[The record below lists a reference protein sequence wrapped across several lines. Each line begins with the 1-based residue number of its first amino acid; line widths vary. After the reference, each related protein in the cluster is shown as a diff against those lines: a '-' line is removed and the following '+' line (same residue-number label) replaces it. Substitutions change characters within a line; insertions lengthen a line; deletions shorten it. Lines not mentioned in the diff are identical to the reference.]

1 LVKPHL
7 GRMIMSNHNDF
18 YVVGIGASAGGLE
31 AVQRFFDHIPD
42 NTGVAYVIIQHLSPD
57 FKSLM
62 PELLAKHTG
71 MHIYTAKNNQKI
83 KPNCVYLNNRTT
95 NIGIKD
101 YKFILFDKAPKDHL
115 NLPIDILFHML
126 GESYKDKSIGV
137 ILSGTGSDGS
147 RGIKTIKEAGGTILV
162 QDPETAQFDGM
173 PNSAIS
179 TNLAD
184 FILSPGMLAEK
195 IVQFTGKNL
204 QLESSG
210 DLISSN
216 EKVFN
221 AILEEIHRHT
231 GVNFKKY
238 KTNTLLRRLEKRLSL
253 HNIES
258 LQEYLKLLKTSE
270 KEKSAIK
277 QEFLIGVTSFFRDTE
292 AFKILKTKVIPEIC
306 EKKRNKS
313 DVRIWIPGCS
323 SGEEVYSI
331 ALLFDNYIRNNKS
344 GIDFKIFATDID
356 KKALQQASMG
366 SYPVNTFL
374 EIEKPYLQEYFLK
387 TGDRIQIIKRIRE
400 KIVFSYHDL
409 TNDPPFIKVD
419 LISCRNLLIY
429 LNNST
434 QKAILSGFQFA
445 LNKDGFLFLG
455 SSESLG
461 SVSKSFRDVDSK
473 YKIFQN
479 LYENTRLVRN
489 DDKETYLYKNKHIPE
504 QPLTTYAKNSQ
515 AGRKQSELFY
525 YKYLSQKHAPVTV
538 FIDKSFTVNFMLG
551 EFKHWF
557 RQVDGTFTN
566 NLLDMVGLELST
578 IIRNG
583 VRRLEQS
590 DKPITIKNLTY
601 TVNEETTA
609 TDLYFEK
616 VEHKDTHDQVYMIQF
631 GFSKQE
637 NSSEEIVLSNDDISN
652 FSKERIEDLEY
663 ELKENRSELQNVVE
677 ELETSNEEL
686 QSSNEELMSSNEE
699 LQISNEELQSVNEE
713 LYTVNTEFQEK
724 NKELEDLNNDILN
737 LLNSTDIG
745 TLFLDTD
752 LNIRKFTPAIKH
764 LFNLQ
769 ESDIGRSISSFASEF
784 DDDTRK
790 SLINDSKTALE
801 NLQTSEKEIRDG
813 EGNWYLKRILPF
825 ITAEKR
831 IEGVVITFVNITSL
845 KKAEKDLGESEIRL
859 SEALSAGNMAW
870 WELRL
875 PDGFVSYSKNK
886 TDLLGRR
893 KEDFTSY
900 KDFMKIVHPDDHEA
914 AMNAMRQ
921 HIDGEE
927 PLYKCEYRMQHANGN
942 YLWFQDIGQI
952 IAKNNDRITVTGI
965 VTEITEKKHTDSLLL
980 KAKKKAEAA
989 NIYKNQF
996 LANMSHEI
1004 RTPMNGL
1011 VGFAALLRD
1020 SKLNAKERNKYID
1033 IIESSSRQLLN
1044 LINDI
1049 IDVSKIEAGELQLR
1063 EKPCRLDLI
1072 FTELYET
1079 FNKLKEKKGKD
1090 QIDIILNIPKKHQ
1103 KVTILSDPERIKQI
1117 LTNLLSNALK
1127 FTHKGKIEFGYNINN
1142 DKIIIQVSDTGIGI
1156 DGKDISNIFKRFQR
1170 TDQTNE
1176 EKYDGTGLGLAIT
1189 KGIIDNFNGTINV
1202 ESQHGKGSLFTIEIP
1217 FIPAKIDQ
1225 HNKISSTKPDWEL
1238 LKGKELLIAE
1248 DDYVNNLFLEELF
1261 KNIPLK
1267 TYWARNGIEAINIYK
1282 DHPDIELVLMDIRM
1296 PILDGYKAAQ
1306 EILKINPKAKIIA
1319 QTAHAMSSD
1328 RDKCL
1333 NNGFAE
1339 YIAKP
1344 IQKDQFMGLITN
1356 LIIDA

>member
-1 LVKPHL
+1 
-7 GRMIMSNHNDF
+7 MSNNEDF

-31 AVQRFFDHIPD
+31 AVQRFFDYIPD
-42 NTGVAYVIIQHLSPD
+42 NTGVAYIIIQHLSPD

-83 KPNCVYLNNRTT
+83 KPNCIYLNNRNK

-101 YKFILFDKAPKDHL
+101 NKFILFDKAPKDHL

-126 GESYKDKSIGV
+126 GEAYKDKSIGV
-137 ILSGTGSDGS
+137 VLSGTGSDGS

-195 IVQFTGKNL
+195 IVQFTGKTL
-204 QLESSG
+204 QIESTG

-216 EKVFN
+216 EKTFK
-221 AILEEIHRHT
+221 AILEEIQRHS

-258 LQEYLKLLKTSE
+258 LQEYLKLLKNSE
-270 KEKSAIK
+270 KEKTAIK
-277 QEFLIGVTSFFRDTE
+277 QEFLIGVTSFFRDSE
-292 AFKILKTKVIPEIC
+292 AFKIIRTKIVPEIC
-306 EKKRNKS
+306 ESKRNKE

-331 ALLFDNYIRNNKS
+331 AILFDDYIRNNKL

-356 KKALQQASMG
+356 KRALQQASKG

-429 LNNST
+429 LNNAT

-445 LNKDGFLFLG
+445 LNKNGFLFLG
-455 SSESLG
+455 GSESLG
-461 SVSKSFRDVDSK
+461 SISKSFREVDLK

-479 LYENTRLVRN
+479 LYENTRLVRD
-489 DDKETYLYKNKHIPE
+489 DDKETFLYKSKHLPD
-504 QPLTTYAKNSQ
+504 QPLSTYTKNNQ
-515 AGRKQSELFY
+515 AGKKQSELFY
-525 YKYLSQKHAPVTV
+525 YKYLSQKHSPVTV
-538 FIDKSFTVNFMLG
+538 FINKNFIVQFILG

-557 RQVDGTFTN
+557 NQVDGTFTN

-583 VRRLEQS
+583 IRRLEKGE
-590 DKPITIKNLTY
+590 KPITIKNISY
-601 TVNEETTA
+601 IVNEKTIS

-616 VEHKDTHDQVYMIQF
+616 VNDKESTDQVYMIQF
-631 GFSKQE
+631 GFSKKNE
-637 NSSEEIVLSNDDISN
+637 SAEEIVLSGEDISN
-652 FSKERIEDLEY
+652 FSKQRIEDLEY
-663 ELKENRSELQNVVE
+663 ELKESRSELQNVVE

-699 LQISNEELQSVNEE
+699 LQSSNEELQSVNEE

-724 NKELEDLNNDILN
+724 NKELEDLNNDVIN

-752 LNIRKFTPAIKH
+752 LNIRKFTPAIKQ
-764 LFNLQ
+764 LFNLE

-790 SLINDSKTALE
+790 SLINDSRTALE
-801 NLQTSEKEIRDG
+801 KLQTFEKEIKDEDG
-813 EGNWYLKRILPF
+813 NYYLKRILPF
-825 ITAEKR
+825 ITSEKR
-831 IEGVVITFVNITSL
+831 IEGVVITFVDISNL
-845 KKAEKDLGESEIRL
+845 KEAQKDLGESEIRL
-859 SEALSAGNMAW
+859 SEALRAGNMAW

-875 PDGFVSYSKNK
+875 PDGTVSFSKNK

-893 KEDFTSY
+893 KEDFTNY
-900 KDFMKIVHPDDHEA
+900 KEFMKIVHPNDYDA
-914 AMNAMRQ
+914 TMNAMKQ
-921 HIDGEE
+921 HIEGTA
-927 PLYKCEYRMQHANGN
+927 PLYKCEYRMLHANGE

-952 IAKNNDRITVTGI
+952 IEKNDNETILTGI
-965 VTEITEKKHTDSLLL
+965 VTEITEKKKNELLL
-980 KAKKKAEAA
+980 IEAKRKAESA

-1011 VGFAALLRD
+1011 VGFAGLLRD
-1020 SKLNAKERNKYID
+1020 DKLDTKERNKYID

-1049 IDVSKIEAGELQLR
+1049 IDVSKIEAGELTLR
-1063 EKPCRLDLI
+1063 EQPCSLDKI
-1072 FTELYET
+1072 FTDLYDT
-1079 FNKLKEKKGKD
+1079 FNSQKLKKGKGE
-1090 QIDIILNIPKKHQ
+1090 IELILNIPKKH
-1103 KVTILSDPERIKQI
+1103 KELTILSDPERLKQV

-1127 FTHKGKIEFGYNINN
+1127 FTHKGKIEFGYNLSNE
-1142 DKIIIQVSDTGIGI
+1142 KVLIQVSDTGIGI
-1156 DGKDISNIFKRFQR
+1156 EGKDLSTIFQRFQR

-1176 EKYDGTGLGLAIT
+1176 EKYDGTGLGLTIT
-1189 KGIIDNFNGTINV
+1189 KGIVDILKGSINV

-1217 FIPAKIDQ
+1217 YNPVAIEQTENKQQTKTDLKIFE
-1225 HNKISSTKPDWEL
+1225 NKEI
-1238 LKGKELLIAE
+1238 LIAE
-1248 DDYVNNLFLEELF
+1248 DDYVNNLFLAELF
-1261 KNIPLK
+1261 KNIPVK
-1267 TYWARNGIEAINIYK
+1267 IHWAKNGIEAVSIYK
-1282 DHPDIELVLMDIRM
+1282 NNPGIELILMDIRM
-1296 PILDGYKAAQ
+1296 PILDGFKAARQ
-1306 EILKINPKAKIIA
+1306 ILKIDPDAKIIA
-1319 QTAHAMSSD
+1319 QTAHAMASD
-1328 RDKCL
+1328 KDKCL
-1333 NNGFAE
+1333 NNGFVD

-1344 IQKDQFMGLITN
+1344 INANYLSEIMAKILN
-1356 LIIDA
+1356 N